1 MSTINNGTSSLS
13 AIEIILSCSICQDT
27 LSNIYAEDDENRG
40 LRKSN
45 DPEDGRVTKLWLT
58 ECAHLC
64 CGKHFER
71 GGKLFSDT
79 TYFRPVSKFNRFL
92 GVPFHPDQQAPRA
105 PCPFCAIETDDRSDK
120 TLFYINGPAN
130 GEHDPNIPGG
140 YFQTPP
146 VDLGG
151 SDPAFA
157 ALLVGDNLQLA
168 PTYGF

>member
-1 MSTINNGTSSLS
+1 MVAQSVRADTHAAYRMYFLLAVSFCTNTDYKPWVRHTKQLTDHIIRPQLECIVQIGPTSLDEYLYFSYRCQDFTFAATLSMSTISNGTSSLS

-71 GGKLFSDT
+71 GGKLISDT
-79 TYFRPVSKFNRFL
+79 TYFRPVFE
-92 GVPFHPDQQAPRA
+92 
-105 PCPFCAIETDDRSDK
+105 I
-120 TLFYINGPAN
+120 
-130 GEHDPNIPGG
+130 
-140 YFQTPP
+140 
-146 VDLGG
+146 
-151 SDPAFA
+151 
-157 ALLVGDNLQLA
+157 
-168 PTYGF
+168 